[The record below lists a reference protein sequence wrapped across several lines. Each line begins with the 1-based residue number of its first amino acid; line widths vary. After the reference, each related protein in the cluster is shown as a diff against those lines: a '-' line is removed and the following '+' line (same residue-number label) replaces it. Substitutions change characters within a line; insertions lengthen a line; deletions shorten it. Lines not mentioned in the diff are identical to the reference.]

1 MAIFEKIES
10 LETPHIV
17 FNSSTGELL
26 IEGKSFPPDVIAFYG
41 KALKWI
47 DDYIKNPQ
55 KKTTLTLKLDYFNT
69 ASSKIIMDILYK
81 MEELYKRGYD
91 VIIEWYYPE
100 DDEDMKETG
109 EEYAELIDVPF
120 KTIGYKFMIE

>member
-1 MAIFEKIES
+1 MATFEKIET
-10 LETPHIV
+10 LETPHIL
-17 FNSSTGELL
+17 FDSEKGELL
-26 IEGKSFPPDVIAFYG
+26 IEGKSFPPDVVAFYR
-41 KALKWI
+41 KALDWI
-47 DDYIKNPQ
+47 NEYSENP
-55 KKTTLTLKLDYFNT
+55 KPKTKLILKLDYFNT

-81 MEELYKRGYD
+81 MEELYKNGND
-91 VIIEWYYPE
+91 VLVEWYYPE